1 MLSARPPKCF
11 SPYFRTI
18 SDSLAFCL
26 TVPMW
31 LFWQPETWRCYIIE
45 CRDFS
50 RKGCFF
56 FLKKKKNMQF
66 MQQGNTPKYSILC
79 LICQNII
86 FSDTTRKNE
95 FVFHNSGSKYP
106 FWNFSWPSVPFA
118 IKYMSWTLCRIIT
131 FDYVYLS
138 KTKLSFF
145 IFSQND

>member
-1 MLSARPPKCF
+1 MLSARTPKCF

-31 LFWQPETWRCYIIE
+31 LSWQPETWRCYTIE
-45 CRDFS
+45 CRDLS
-50 RKGCFF
+50 MKGCFF
-56 FLKKKKNMQF
+56 FLKKRTCKLCSKVTHLN
-66 MQQGNTPKYSILC
+66 ILYYVWYVRISFFQIQVEKMN
-79 LICQNII
+79 LFFIILEANIPSEI
-86 FSDTTRKNE
+86 
-95 FVFHNSGSKYP
+95 
-106 FWNFSWPSVPFA
+106 FSWPSVPFA